1 MLGEESKLQIP
12 NFGFMHSVYI
22 QKKRWFNIGSNVGFQ
37 IREQED
43 AFGSDRS
50 HYMLFGQT
58 VHRSDCCRVR
68 ISPRN
73 LPIFEPGQPK
83 LNSPARRSSVKWSKT
98 QSECADAFNTFYN
111 WKRNFSNCL
120 QFLAFL
126 LPLSLCLVFGRNNY
140 G

>member
-1 MLGEESKLQIP
+1 MCGCLVRNPNFRFQTSDSCTAFIYRRNVGSMLVQTLASKSESKKMPLAQIAP
-12 NFGFMHSVYI
+12 TICSLVRLCTGAIAVDS
-22 QKKRWFNIGSNVGFQ
+22 
-37 IREQED
+37 
-43 AFGSDRS
+43 
-50 HYMLFGQT
+50 
-58 VHRSDCCRVR
+58 RVR

-120 QFLAFL
+120 QF
-126 LPLSLCLVFGRNNY
+126 
-140 G
+140 